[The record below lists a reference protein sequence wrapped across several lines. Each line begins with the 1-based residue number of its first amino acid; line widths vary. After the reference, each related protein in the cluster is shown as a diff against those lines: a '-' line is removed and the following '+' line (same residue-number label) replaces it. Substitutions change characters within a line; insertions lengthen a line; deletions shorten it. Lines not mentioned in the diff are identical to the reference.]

1 MDGRKPRHR
10 TTTINTSK
18 RAIIIGGSIA
28 GLSCGLALLKTGWD
42 VQIFE
47 ATEGELEQ
55 RGAGIITHQALFD
68 VLKHIGVSTEQ
79 DIGVSIVT
87 RKAFSKS
94 GDITDTL
101 ELPQIATSWGRMYE
115 LLRRHFPDERYH
127 QNKVLERFKQSD
139 NKVDAYFTD
148 GTTKTADLLVAADGI
163 RSTVRSVL
171 EPDAQPEYAGYIAW
185 RGLIEEHDL
194 STLEQ
199 KDLLPYFTF
208 CLPEG
213 EQVLTY
219 PIAGKQ
225 HQTGIG
231 KRRYNVVWYRPAAKE
246 TTLQDL
252 LTDIDGNNNG
262 VSIAPDKVRPEII
275 QQMRHDADRLL
286 SPQHINLINKLDNPF
301 IQPIYDLTTN
311 KMVHQNVVLTGD
323 AAFTARPHLGVGITK
338 AAEDA
343 FALASALESHT
354 DQSATLKQFENH
366 RQPRGR
372 SWVKSSRELGAYL
385 QAQLLSDEER
395 HFANLHRTTDAVMRE
410 TASPFV

>member
-1 MDGRKPRHR
+1 MN
-10 TTTINTSK
+10 INSGNSPHKHSK
-18 RAIIIGGSIA
+18 RAVIIGGSIA
-28 GLSCGLALLKTGWD
+28 GLTCGLALLKIGWD

-87 RKAFSKS
+87 RKTFSRAGK
-94 GDITDTL
+94 ITDTL
-101 ELPQIATSWGRMYE
+101 NLPQIATSWGRMYQ
-115 LLRRHFPDERYH
+115 LLRRHFPDNRYQ
-127 QNKVLERFKQSD
+127 QNKVLHTFYQQT
-139 NKVDAYFTD
+139 NKVVANFTD
-148 GTTKTADLLVAADGI
+148 GSTATADLLVAADGI
-163 RSTVRSVL
+163 RSTIRNQL
-171 EPDAQPEYAGYIAW
+171 EPKAQPEYAGYIAW
-185 RGLIEEHDL
+185 RGLIDEQNL
-194 STLEQ
+194 SKQEQ
-199 KDLLPYFTF
+199 QELFPYFTF

-225 HQTGIG
+225 HQVGVG

-252 LTDIDGNNNG
+252 LTDSEGNNNG
-262 VSIAPDKVRPEII
+262 ESIAPDKVRPEII
-275 QQMRHDADRLL
+275 QQMRGDAERLL
-286 SPQHINLINKLDNPF
+286 SPQHLNLIKKLDKPF
-301 IQPIYDLTTN
+301 IQPIYDLTTTR
-311 KMVHQNVVLTGD
+311 MVHQQVVLIGD

-343 FALASALESHT
+343 FALAGALGAHN
-354 DQSATLKQFENH
+354 DLHVALQQFEAQ
-366 RQPRGR
+366 RQHRGR
-372 SWVKSSRELGAYL
+372 AWVDNSRELGAYL
-385 QAQLLSDEER
+385 QAQLKSEKER
-395 HFANLHRTTDAVMRE
+395 HFASLHRTTEAVMRE